1 MIAHSIFFYIFSI
14 IAILSAIMVTV
25 SKNTVHSVFF
35 LILDFISISCLFIMI
50 GAEFVGMIMLIV
62 YVGAVAVLFL
72 FVVMMLNVS
81 LQKNEWFAAERGS
94 SHIPV
99 GIIVSIII
107 FFELIIVVGGWKFK
121 PNLNPD
127 SLDLNFISEKTN
139 THSIGEVLYTDYIH
153 LFQLSG
159 MILLVAMIG
168 AIVLTFRKRSGIKKQ
183 SYFKQVS
190 RERSDGVELI
200 DVEKNKGVKIDVR
213 SFPWPLSYISSYN
226 LYYWCGGNIFKS
238 KKYNCYFNEY

>member
-127 SLDLNFISEKTN
+127 SLDLNFILEKTN

-200 DVEKNKGVKIDVR
+200 DVEKNKGVKIDV
-213 SFPWPLSYISSYN
+213 
-226 LYYWCGGNIFKS
+226 
-238 KKYNCYFNEY
+238 